1 MPAVCGWGGRLA
13 RFPLREVE
21 KGNNVSDL
29 VLAAISFAARA
40 HRHQI
45 RKDGETPYAAHP
57 MRVLFIA
64 RDVFG
69 ATDPRLLATAA
80 LHDTLEDTTTDCDD
94 LIEQFGPDVATW
106 VAALSKDK
114 RLPDDERE
122 TAYGE
127 ALLAGGPPVILCKLA
142 DMYDNLADC
151 KTMPP
156 AKRAK
161 TFARVRKYLDILK
174 PRVTAETERAYG
186 IVEAKWRAS
195 I

>member
-1 MPAVCGWGGRLA
+1 
-13 RFPLREVE
+13 
-21 KGNNVSDL
+21 VSDL

-40 HRHQI
+40 HRHQL

-94 LIEQFGPDVATW
+94 LIEQFGPDVAKW
-106 VAALSKDK
+106 VAALTKDK
-114 RLPDDERE
+114 RLPDEERE
-122 TAYGE
+122 KAYGA

-142 DMYDNLADC
+142 DMYDNLSDC
-151 KTMPP
+151 GTMPE

-161 TFARVRKYLDILK
+161 TFARIRQYLDILN
-174 PRVTAETERAYG
+174 PGVTAETAG
-186 IVEAKWRAS
+186 AFVIVEAKWKAAQ
-195 I
+195 